1 MWTFLC
7 YFTVLAAWIFAFEKR
22 IFDVTNLPVQS
33 IIIKAGENKSLACPG
48 VNEHS
53 LVIALEWLSLTH
65 NVKLVEFMSD
75 STTVWVNQHRIALL
89 PDTFGLSFHPAIAED
104 SGDYVCLVN
113 SRPKPDGI
121 VRLIVQDVP
130 DAPGRPLIVS
140 FTSRSVNLSWAPSQD
155 THHSPIT
162 HYIIHTRVGENGEW
176 NVIDEILTPNN
187 ESSYQVTSLHPYTVY
202 SFRVVAV
209 NAMGASQPSKESYYM
224 VTLREAPAG
233 KPTITTAHN
242 TSSTALHISWRPPHH
257 ETIHGEFLG
266 YRIAYRPRDRGDE
279 AFKEIYIR
287 DPNVESHTIQNL
299 ETYTQYLVSLQVFN
313 PEGPGPNTTVLV
325 MTDEGVPSKPRDLT
339 VLEVSSN
346 TIMLRWTQPEKPN
359 GAIEGYRVYYM
370 YNNYTSVDMNRDRI
384 KPVSPYITYNLTN
397 LKPYTEYKI
406 WVKAFTRNHEGEPS
420 DPIFNT
426 TDISGPSS
434 PKLLNLT
441 CQTQDT
447 IFFQWARPEHFYYS
461 IDYYY
466 IYIYL
471 NDRIWKNISIE
482 SSKEHLETSYSVEN
496 VTTNTEYQVQVQ
508 ASTRSNRTKRIVRG
522 PLSEPK
528 TVYMR
533 SDCDKMQEYMRHTTH
548 ELSAGVLAGV
558 ICASFAFLLAV
569 SAFIL
574 WSAHPVYFR
583 KCFRVSYYYLDDP
596 PCSVPTA
603 SLDWNAPPDGN
614 SEHKGA
620 IPVHLFP
627 KHVAELHAD
636 GDIGFS
642 KEYEAIQAEA
652 TTDEHTSEHSQHP
665 DNRVKNRYLNIIAY
679 DHSRVQLL
687 QMPGQKKNI
696 DYINANYIDGFQW
709 SKAYIG
715 TQGPL
720 PSTFDCFWRMV
731 WEQRVNIIVMITNL
745 VERGRRKCDMYWPKE
760 GTETYGVIQVKLVKE
775 DIMATYTVRT
785 LQIKHL
791 RIKKKKAAMAEKL
804 VYQYHY
810 TNWPDHGTPDHP
822 LPVLHFVKKSAAANP
837 PDAGPIIVHCSAG
850 VGRTGTYIVLDA
862 MLRQIRS
869 RGEVNIFGF
878 LRHIRS
884 QRNFLVQTE
893 EQYIFIHDALVEAI
907 ESGETNI
914 SREQFPRYVQM
925 LQNLNSEEKSQ
936 LWKPIDVQFKLVT
949 SFQCKDFNL
958 VSANKVINQPKN
970 RTANILPVESSRV
983 HLTPKPGEDGS
994 DYVNATWM
1002 QGFHSLR
1009 EFIITQH
1016 PLKTTIKDFWQ
1027 MVWDHNAQTIVML
1040 SIIDNQEFEV
1050 FWPMDQETVDAESY
1064 KVKLVN
1070 EQAQSTYV
1078 TRDFT
1083 MQSLQDDYEI
1093 PVKMIHCTNWPHHCC
1108 SIAEIYHLPNTVL
1121 DMGIQ
1126 NGPIVVVDRFG
1137 GTEAASF
1144 CVLTTLKKHLMYD
1157 NHVDVYMYAKLY
1169 HNKRPGIWG
1178 SCDDYLRLHLAVQTL
1193 CSPPEGTP
1201 DLYAMT
1207 NGALN
1212 GSLSNDCVRVPPEEA
1227 PLISQDVM
1235 KCN

>member
-1 MWTFLC
+1 MGHVVYL
-7 YFTVLAAWIFAFEKR
+7 
-22 IFDVTNLPVQS
+22 
-33 IIIKAGENKSLACPG
+33 
-48 VNEHS
+48 
-53 LVIALEWLSLTH
+53 LV
-65 NVKLVEFMSD
+65 
-75 STTVWVNQHRIALL
+75 
-89 PDTFGLSFHPAIAED
+89 AI
-104 SGDYVCLVN
+104 S
-113 SRPKPDGI
+113 GI
-121 VRLIVQDVP
+121 VAAELTTEYDTTLGP
-130 DAPGRPLIVS
+130 D
-140 FTSRSVNLSWAPSQD
+140 
-155 THHSPIT
+155 
-162 HYIIHTRVGENGEW
+162 
-176 NVIDEILTPNN
+176 
-187 ESSYQVTSLHPYTVY
+187 
-202 SFRVVAV
+202 
-209 NAMGASQPSKESYYM
+209 KE
-224 VTLREAPAG
+224 
-233 KPTITTAHN
+233 
-242 TSSTALHISWRPPHH
+242 
-257 ETIHGEFLG
+257 
-266 YRIAYRPRDRGDE
+266 
-279 AFKEIYIR
+279 
-287 DPNVESHTIQNL
+287 
-299 ETYTQYLVSLQVFN
+299 
-313 PEGPGPNTTVLV
+313 
-325 MTDEGVPSKPRDLT
+325 VPSKPQHLT
-339 VLEVSSN
+339 VLDVSSV
-346 TIMLRWTQPEKPN
+346 TITLRWTQPDKLN

-370 YNNYTSVDMNRDRI
+370 FNNYTDMNRDKI
-384 KPVSPYITYNLTN
+384 KHVSPYITYNLTN

-406 WVKAFTRNHEGEPS
+406 WVKAYTRNHEGEPS
-420 DPIFNT
+420 DPIYNS
-426 TDISGPSS
+426 TDISGPSA
-434 PKLLNLT
+434 PRILNLT
-441 CQTQDT
+441 CQTQDN
-447 IFFQWARPEHFYYS
+447 IFFQWARPNHFYFS

-466 IYIYL
+466 IYIKL
-471 NDRIWKNISIE
+471 NNRIWKNFTIE
-482 SSKEHLETSYSVEN
+482 TSKEHLETSYSVEN
-496 VTTNTEYQVQVQ
+496 VTTNTEYQVQMQ
-508 ASTRSNRTKRIVRG
+508 ASSRSNRTKRIVKG
-522 PLSEPK
+522 PLSETK

-558 ICASFAFLLAV
+558 ICAGFAFLLAV

-574 WSAHPVYFR
+574 WR

-785 LQIKHL
+785 LQIRHL

-914 SREQFPRYVQM
+914 SREQFPRYVQI
-925 LQNLNSEEKSQ
+925 LQDNNTEEKSE
-936 LWKPIDVQFKLVT
+936 LWKSFDIQFRLVT

-970 RTANILPVESSRV
+970 RTPNILPVESSRV

-994 DYVNATWM
+994 DYVNATWI

-1108 SIAEIYHLPNTVL
+1108 TVAEIYHLPNTVL

-1126 NGPIVVVDRFG
+1126 NGPIVIVDRFG
-1137 GTEAASF
+1137 GSEAASF
-1144 CVLTTLKKHLMYD
+1144 CTLTTLKKHLMYD

-1178 SCDDYLRLHLAVQTL
+1178 SCEDYLRLHLAVQTL
-1193 CSPPEGTP
+1193 CCPPEGTP

-1207 NGALN
+1207 NGAVN
-1212 GSLSNDCVRVPPEEA
+1212 GSLSNDCVRVPPEGMEA
-1227 PLISQDVM
+1227 VGPRLTVA
-1235 KCN
+1235 